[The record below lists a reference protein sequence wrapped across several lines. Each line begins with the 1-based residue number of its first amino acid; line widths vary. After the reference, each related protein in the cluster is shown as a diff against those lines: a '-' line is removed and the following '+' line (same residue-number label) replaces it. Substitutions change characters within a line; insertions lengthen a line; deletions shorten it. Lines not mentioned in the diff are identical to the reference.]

1 MQNEKIDLPD
11 KLEDM
16 QLLLLTYREE
26 LIHAKVWDK
35 HNCFRCQSVLRQS
48 RFDLNV
54 LFMLLQVAKE
64 HYEEQLKSEVNFL
77 KSQLLG
83 EQQAKESI
91 EDQLTSEM
99 EALREKVP
107 KQFLILIC
115 TLHALKILG
124 VKKWYNYNY
133 KYLQILCLCYAC

>member
-1 MQNEKIDLPD
+1 MQNEKINLPD

-26 LIHAKVWDK
+26 LIHAK
-35 HNCFRCQSVLRQS
+35 
-48 RFDLNV
+48 
-54 LFMLLQVAKE
+54 VAKE

-91 EDQLTSEM
+91 EDQLTSEI
-99 EALREKVP
+99 EALKEKVP
-107 KQFLILIC
+107 KLFLI
-115 TLHALKILG
+115 
-124 VKKWYNYNY
+124 
-133 KYLQILCLCYAC
+133 